1 MAALEVRP
9 VQGRRDLTAFIKL
22 PFRLHRGTPWV
33 PPLITERRR
42 FLDRDKNPFFEHAEA
57 EYFLCER
64 DGALVGRISAH
75 VDERWTRFQGG
86 NDGMFGFFES
96 ENDPEV
102 ARALVDAATRVGAH
116 PRARSPAR
124 PDGLHHQRRVRPAG
138 RGPRPRAADPRALA
152 SALLPGAARGA
163 RHDQGHGPLDVA
175 PGDGGAEAGR
185 PFPRLHPP
193 GGAGGGRGARR
204 GHPPDEKA
212 RPGDRD
218 RPLHGRLQRGLGDQ
232 LGLRAD
238 HRGGG
243 SLPVQEP
250 EADPGR
256 ELGDDRRARR
266 RGGGRGADAAGRQPG
281 AGEDERPAAAARL
294 VALPD
299 RPAARSTGF
308 GSSRSASSP
317 ATSTWASPPPCTC
330 VTSRRLHESASSGAR
345 WAGSSRSTSR

>member
-64 DGALVGRISAH
+64 DGALVGPHQRP
-75 VDERWTRFQGG
+75 RG
-86 NDGMFGFFES
+86 
-96 ENDPEV
+96 
-102 ARALVDAATRVGAH
+102 RALDPVPGRQRRHVRVLRVGERPRGGPRPGRGRRRVGTR
-116 PRARSPAR
+116 PRARSDAR

-152 SALLPGAARGA
+152 PALLPGAARGA
-163 RHDQGHGPLDVA
+163 GNDQGHGPLDVA

-185 PFPRLHPP
+185 PFPRSHPP
-193 GGAGGGRGARR
+193 GGPGGGHRARR

-212 RPGDRD
+212 RPGGRD

-232 LGLRAD
+232 LGLRAH

-256 ELGDDRRARR
+256 ELGDDRGARG
-266 RGGGRGADAAGRQPG
+266 RGGGRRADAAGRQPG
-281 AGEDERPAAAARL
+281 AGEDERAAAAARL

-308 GSSRSASSP
+308 GSSRWASSP

-330 VTSRRLHESASSGAR
+330 VTSRWHHECGRSGAR
-345 WAGSSRSTSR
+345 WGGSWRSTSR